1 MDPLNPS
8 WAPKIPTW
16 WDSSKANGAGNH
28 GNWPL
33 QKCFFFFFFRT
44 LAVRRR
50 TKKPG
55 MYWTVHISSYLH
67 VRSFTCLAIQRYVLC
82 DLYIMLQAFREFS
95 IPFNFPKNKVNVL
108 PKMLIR
114 CAFLL
119 HKCLL
124 KLSGSLNQ
132 NPKIIDIFSYDS
144 YMALKPVF
152 NGNSSYNWLA
162 ITYIYIYHYNTQM
175 LHVWYIYLHLPQKL
189 SKCR

>member
-1 MDPLNPS
+1 MVQETMAIDHFRNV
-8 WAPKIPTW
+8 
-16 WDSSKANGAGNH
+16 
-28 GNWPL
+28 
-33 QKCFFFFFFRT
+33 FFFFFGHLPLGGGPKNLVCTELCIYRHT
-44 LAVRRR
+44 CTCGV
-50 TKKPG
+50 
-55 MYWTVHISSYLH
+55 LH
-67 VRSFTCLAIQRYVLC
+67 VWPFKGYVLC

-162 ITYIYIYHYNTQM
+162 ITYIYIYIYHYNTQM